1 MAMVYELHVHNV
13 KYSVFPEEARAVL
26 QTLQV
31 AEGLLHIRCDR
42 AEGWKEAFEN
52 MIRNWGP
59 RFLLQLVLILDTEQ
73 RAKQCA
79 HALHGRWIS
88 GLGKEGDNTCHL
100 TGK

>member
-1 MAMVYELHVHNV
+1 MVHELHVHNV
-13 KYSVFPEEARAVL
+13 KYSVYPQEAQAVL

-42 AEGWKEAFEN
+42 AEGWKEAMEC
-52 MIRNWGP
+52 MWRNWGP
-59 RFLLQLVLILDTEQ
+59 KFLLQMVLIFDTEQ
-73 RAKQCA
+73 RAMQCA

-88 GLGKEGDNTCHL
+88 GLSREGDDTCHL